1 MRDQNRLLY
10 LGYTDFMTEV
20 KWALESI
27 TTNNAN
33 GGGGNP
39 VKLSK
44 ILKRWWY

>member
-1 MRDQNRLLY
+1 MLQHEY
-10 LGYTDFMTEV
+10 QGYERSKQTSLPRVYRFMTEV

-39 VKLSK
+39 VKL
-44 ILKRWWY
+44 